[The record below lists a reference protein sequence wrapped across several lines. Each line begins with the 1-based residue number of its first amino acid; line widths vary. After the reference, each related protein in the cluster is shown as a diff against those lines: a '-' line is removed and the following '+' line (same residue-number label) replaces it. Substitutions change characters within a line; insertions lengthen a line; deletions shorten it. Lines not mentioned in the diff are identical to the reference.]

1 MNNLRR
7 NSENGRAIMMKDLE
21 VMHEKLLKAYKAV
34 MLVSGV
40 DLEKARRRAE
50 RFAASNGT
58 PANIRWPLPTLP
70 YNRRWALLSERI

>member
-40 DLEKARRRAE
+40 DLEKLVAE
-50 RFAASNGT
+50 RSDS
-58 PANIRWPLPTLP
+58 PLPTEHLP
-70 YNRRWALLSERI
+70 I